1 MIGTMKYDDLLSI
14 VLKSMDE
21 SPARCLNDYKHVK
34 SPIKGCIEIRNSETL
49 LKKISSPS
57 IIKMAAGVVKAK
69 MADFLADLT
78 VNVIHEVCSYCI
90 CQTIRSQ
97 RKTMQLRNI

>member
-49 LKKISSPS
+49 LKKNIEP
-57 IIKMAAGVVKAK
+57 
-69 MADFLADLT
+69 
-78 VNVIHEVCSYCI
+78 IHYQNGCRRCESKDGGLL
-90 CQTIRSQ
+90 S
-97 RKTMQLRNI
+97 